1 MQANTDFIIHGPIL
15 SERPTYWNV
24 DLCAW
29 TDNIMEATTFP
40 REILSLPHPVGME
53 GIMEYDKQG
62 NFLRWYSCTH
72 PYGKPL
78 Q

>member
-1 MQANTDFIIHGPIL
+1 MLPNTDFRIHGPIRN
-15 SERPTYWNV
+15 EAPTYWNV
-24 DLCAW
+24 DLW
-29 TDNIMEATTFP
+29 TWVLTFEMATKFP